1 MHEWI
6 DTFHCGNSA
15 EVLQE
20 MPDDS
25 VHHIVTSPPYWD
37 IKDYNNEGQIGYGDE
52 LDEYISSLVEV
63 FNECY
68 RVLKPGCR
76 MVVNIGDQY
85 KNSTDEQPY
94 HVVPLNSHFT
104 DALLQDGGNDFYSL
118 GSIIWHKQSNTST
131 SGGASV
137 MGSFG
142 RPRNGYVSYSHE
154 YIDIFKKPGKPPGKP
169 EDMAEEDEIPTEE
182 WKKLFSDHWAFK
194 GARQDEHPAPFPVEL
209 PERTI
214 RMFTFEDDVVLDPF
228 MGSGSTAIAAE
239 RMHRNWIGIDIN
251 EEYVEK
257 AYERVSSETKKV
269 FTDRSIFDY

>member
-6 DTFHCGNSA
+6 DNFHCGDA
-15 EVLQE
+15 KEVLGE
-20 MPDDS
+20 MPDES
-25 VHHIVTSPPYWD
+25 VHLIVTSPPYWD
-37 IKDYNNEGQIGYGDE
+37 IKDYDTEEQIGYGDE
-52 LDEYISSLVEV
+52 LEEYISSLVEV

-85 KNSTDEQPY
+85 KNSTEEQPY
-94 HVVPLNSHFT
+94 HVVPLNAHFT
-104 DALLQDGGNDFYSL
+104 DSLLQDSGNDFYSL

-154 YIDIFKKPGKPPGKP
+154 YIDIFKKPGKGPGKP
-169 EDMAEEDEIPTEE
+169 DEMKEEDEIPTEE
-182 WKKLFSDHWAFK
+182 WKELFSDHWSFR
-194 GARQDEHPAPFPVEL
+194 GASQDDHPAPFPVEL
-209 PERTI
+209 PRRAI
-214 RMFTFEDDVVLDPF
+214 RMFTFQDDVVLDPF
-228 MGSGSTAIAAE
+228 VGSGSTAIAAE
-239 RMHRNWIGIDIN
+239 RLHRNWIGIDIS
-251 EEYVEK
+251 EKYIEK
-257 AYERVSSETKKV
+257 AYTRVESETQKI